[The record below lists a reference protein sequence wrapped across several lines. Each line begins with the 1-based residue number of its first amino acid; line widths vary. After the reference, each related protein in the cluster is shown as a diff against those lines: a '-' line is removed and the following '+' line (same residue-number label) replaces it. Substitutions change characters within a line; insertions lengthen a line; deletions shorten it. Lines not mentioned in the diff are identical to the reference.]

1 MRVVVAVAM
10 VAAAC
15 VPLGQVFIGGRWAWP
30 VLAAVLL
37 PMAIAQL
44 SRRCGSG
51 PWLALIASVAGWFV
65 FAAIAF
71 LPDSLGA
78 GFLPTAQTPVA
89 LADLWARGVE
99 LARVQP
105 APVYPDLGMLL
116 LAATGVWVVAYT
128 VETMILRFDSPIQ
141 AVLVA
146 LILWMTPLVIR
157 PADGHAWPLT
167 VPLLA
172 SAAWLLLES
181 GSRRVDS
188 VEAQIPSSCRG
199 SPRPRRLGW
208 AVAAVAITIGVT
220 VGQALPGAGESGWL
234 GLRNTG
240 GATATINP
248 IVNIRA
254 RLVGQDT
261 SPLLHVRSPRPTY
274 LRLTALDVY
283 DGRRE
288 EWTTGGIRSVP
299 VARRLPPD
307 EPIVA
312 ADEID
317 VAITVAGLS
326 PGTVLIPAVYQPLE
340 VSTRSSVTFRYD
352 ARMATLSLASGERL
366 QPNDRY
372 EIVAAI
378 PRATAEALSE
388 VDVPRYG
395 SESALPAGIPAA
407 VTELARQIVNDAGAQ
422 SVFEQALAIQRELR
436 SWTYS
441 LNPPPGHGASA
452 MVTFVRNREGY
463 CEQFAGTM
471 AVMLRSLGIPARVA
485 VGYTPGTSP
494 TPGEYVITQQNAH
507 AWVEVRFPGFGWV
520 TFEPTPRSDGDVLVP
535 TEANPVPGTTV
546 KSLSLAAPFEER
558 DPDGGRVSREP
569 SGTVQAFPL
578 ATPAVDV
585 SWVSGRP
592 AMLIWLGVAAIAF
605 VMAWRT
611 SDGWRREHNL
621 TPAERALRARA
632 RIQRLGRGLGVHP
645 TLAETDREYMR
656 RLAGTHPA
664 GTRLASLAAAV
675 DYAPYVT
682 ESDAQ
687 QAEDA
692 AREIAEHLLR
702 SRSAPRRAAI
712 RIRSALRSGLFGA

>member
-1 MRVVVAVAM
+1 MSAQRDPHPGMRLVGAAVAM

-15 VPLGQVFIGGRWAWP
+15 VPLGQVFIDGRWAWP
-30 VLAAVLL
+30 VLAAVGL
-37 PMAIAQL
+37 PVAIAQL
-44 SRRCGSG
+44 SRRCGAG
-51 PWLALIASVAGWFV
+51 PWLALAASVAGWFG

-71 LPDSLGA
+71 LPDSLGV
-78 GFLPTAQTPVA
+78 GFLPTADTPVA
-89 LADLWARGVE
+89 LAALWARGVQ

-116 LAATGVWVVAYT
+116 LVATGVWVVAHT
-128 VETMILRFDSPIQ
+128 VETMVFRFGSPIQ
-141 AVLVA
+141 AILIA
-146 LILWMTPLVIR
+146 LMLWMTPLVIR
-157 PADGHAWPLT
+157 PGDGHAWPLT

-172 SAAWLLLES
+172 SATWLLLES
-181 GSRRVDS
+181 GS
-188 VEAQIPSSCRG
+188 
-199 SPRPRRLGW
+199 PRPRRLSW
-208 AVAAVAITIGVT
+208 AIAAVAITTGVT
-220 VGQALPGAGESGWL
+220 VGQVLPGAGTSGWL
-234 GLRNTG
+234 RLGSTG
-240 GATATINP
+240 GTTATINP

-288 EWTTGGIRSVP
+288 EWTTGGIRSLP

-307 EPIVA
+307 ETIVA

-317 VAITVAGLS
+317 VDITVAGLS
-326 PGTVLIPAVYQPLE
+326 PDTALIPAVYQPLE
-340 VSTRSSVTFRYD
+340 VSTRSGVAFRYD
-352 ARMATLSLASGERL
+352 ARMAALTLASGERL

-378 PRATAEALSE
+378 PRATAEALRE

-395 SESALPAGIPAA
+395 SESALPAGIPAP
-407 VTELARQIVNDAGAQ
+407 VTELARQIVNEAGAD
-422 SVFEQALAIQRELR
+422 SAFEQSLAIQHELR

-485 VGYTPGTSP
+485 VGFTPGTSP

-535 TEANPVPGTTV
+535 TEANPVPRTTV
-546 KSLSLAAPFEER
+546 KSLSLAAPFEEQ
-558 DPDGGRVSREP
+558 DPDGEQAAVEP
-569 SGTVQAFPL
+569 RGTVPASQP
-578 ATPAVDV
+578 ATPTRDGPWA
-585 SWVSGRP
+585 SGRP
-592 AMLIWLGVAAIAF
+592 AMLIWLGVAAVAV

-611 SDGWRREHNL
+611 PDGRRGEHDL

-632 RIQRLGRGLGVHP
+632 RVQRLGRGLGVHP

-702 SRSAPRRAAI
+702 SRSAPRRTAI
-712 RIRSALRSGLFGA
+712 RIRSALRAGLFGV